1 MNIEFEL
8 DYLSLL
14 VAADKSR
21 ELANEAIILG
31 LNKSAREVQ
40 AIARAKHRFRSSPKA
55 NLEKSIE
62 YEVDAAK
69 MEATVS
75 PTESVAPYALFV
87 HEGTKPHQ
95 ILPRAKKA
103 LRWAS
108 GGKFVFAKGVWH
120 PGTQKDQFLY
130 EAGETALPK
139 INQIFSHA
147 VADLVAQLNRQVGGA

>member
-14 VAADKSR
+14 AAAERSPA
-21 ELANEAIILG
+21 LANEATVLALG
-31 LNKSAREVQ
+31 KSAREVQ
-40 AIARAKHRFRSSPKA
+40 VLARAKHRFRSSPKA

-75 PTESVAPYALFV
+75 PNESVAPYALFV
-87 HEGTKPHQ
+87 HDGTKPHQ

-103 LRWAS
+103 LRWTS
-108 GGKFVFAKGVWH
+108 GGKFVFASVLL
-120 PGTQKDQFLY
+120 TTIAFQTFRMNVNFLVN
-130 EAGETALPK
+130 TACRMHA
-139 INQIFSHA
+139 ISFFHTDIRDRHIFI
-147 VADLVAQLNRQVGGA
+147 